1 MGWSMWMT
9 RAQFPFRIGRH
20 PTNDLCNVS
29 SYISRNHCVLDYKD
43 DQLLLVDS
51 GSMNGSIVQN
61 RHIRSESF
69 VIEQRTCVL
78 LSDMMF
84 WIAPCDAEGKV
95 VRGEAADESVITAL
109 GDSADQKQ
117 ENHGICLVDIVNST
131 EMAARKI
138 SLITRA
144 LRAVI
149 LVKDQN
155 VLLLLKN
162 MGDGYLIVYHQVAP
176 ALRCAERLLHWQ
188 TSGQNPLSC
197 DIRLAVDAG
206 ITYSSHSHDRIGLAI
221 CRAVRFEK
229 TQRADIELP
238 GQGLKSLKPRN
249 RCLVSELVRDS
260 MDEEGRE
267 LCTHVGARKLKGFS
281 SILHHL
287 YQYSAD

>member
-1 MGWSMWMT
+1 MGWSLWMT
-9 RAQFPFRIGRH
+9 RAQFPFQIGRH

-29 SYISRNHCVLDYKD
+29 SYISRHHCVLDYRN

-84 WIAPCDAEGKV
+84 WIAPCDAEGKI
-95 VRGEAADESVITAL
+95 VRGENADESAITTL

-117 ENHGICLVDIVNST
+117 ENHGICLVDICSST
-131 EMAARKI
+131 ELAARKI
-138 SLITRA
+138 NTITQA
-144 LRAVI
+144 LRSTIIA
-149 LVKDQN
+149 KDQN
-155 VLLLLKN
+155 ALLLLKN
-162 MGDGYLIVYHQVAP
+162 MGDGYLIVYNSPAQ
-176 ALRCAERLLHWQ
+176 ALRCAERLLRWQ
-188 TSGQNPLSC
+188 LGAHNVLSC
-197 DIRLAVDAG
+197 DIRVALDAG

-221 CRAVRFEK
+221 CRAARFEK

-238 GQGLKSLKPRN
+238 GQGLTSLKPRN
-249 RCLVSELVRDS
+249 RCLVSDPVRDS
-260 MDEEGRE
+260 MDEQRKGR
-267 LCTHVGARKLKGFS
+267 CTHVGARKLKGFS

-287 YQYSAD
+287 YQYSTD